1 MKLRMINC
9 TVAAV
14 ENLYTKKDWFGIF
27 NNIGHLRIPT
37 PNPLTIEG
45 YVCDQPNSVWRII
58 NEAENITVHTSDGFL
73 DNIKGDPSA
82 LLDYP
87 RDIFLIDRTSKRKV
101 AKNNYGVVLMT
112 DRSAKSEILKLEWS
126 EPLAFNQE
134 YSWHR
139 FFTDEG
145 RDMAKIPSNSL
156 IIIDRYLFAD
166 FDLGIYNLCRI
177 LDEILP
183 TNYDDDY
190 HILIVA
196 DPTEFKRPFYSPK
209 NKKKNKT
216 MVDVEIAAGEI
227 FNAISTLRNQFMLQV
242 ELLALEAF
250 EGDRVTLGDKIHYD
264 VYSDTHNRRIVSNTF
279 IIRAEHKF
287 CAIKKYKNTIL
298 QSNASQTIWFDAN
311 YSGVDKKYQNI
322 HSLPVKVAEGIIKTL
337 SKIVDNHI
345 NIGRYFLNGKEG
357 KSESIINRLL
367 KK

>member
-1 MKLRMINC
+1 MKNRMINC
-9 TVAAV
+9 TVEAV
-14 ENLYTKKDWFGIF
+14 ENLYKKKDWCGVF

-37 PNPLTIEG
+37 QNPLSIES
-45 YVCDQPNSVWRII
+45 YVCDQPNSVWEII
-58 NEAENITVHTSDGFL
+58 DKSNIAIHSSDGFL
-73 DNIKGDPSA
+73 DSIKENPHT
-82 LLDYP
+82 LIDYP
-87 RDIFLIDRTSKRKV
+87 KDIFLIDRTTKSKV
-101 AKNNYGVVLMT
+101 AKNNYGIVLMT
-112 DRSAKSEILKLEWS
+112 ERSAKSEILKLEWS
-126 EPLAFNQE
+126 EPLIFNQN

-156 IIIDRYLFAD
+156 IIIDRYLFTD

-183 TNYDDDY
+183 TKFNDDY
-190 HILIVA
+190 HILIVS
-196 DPTEFKRPFYSPK
+196 DPSEFKRYVNSPK
-209 NKKKNKT
+209 NKKKNKAL
-216 MVDVEIAAGEI
+216 VDVKIAATEI
-227 FNAISTLRNQFMLQV
+227 FNAISTLRNQFRLQV
-242 ELLALEAF
+242 ELLALESF
-250 EGDRVTLGDKIHYD
+250 VGDRVTLSDKIHFD

-311 YSGVDKKYQNI
+311 YAGVDKKYQNI
-322 HSLPVKVAEGIIKTL
+322 HALPIKVAEGIIKTL

-345 NIGRYFLNGKEG
+345 NIGRYFLNGQEG

-367 KK
+367 RN